1 MNYLLIAVVVL
12 LAWSLFDG
20 YKKGFMRGVFSL
32 VSWIIIL
39 VICNVATPMVT
50 NFLIEETS
58 IEESVSENI
67 SAKLNEMIAESGI
80 AEIEESIPE
89 ELRAALLGEEG
100 NIEEVIANN
109 GEMVINSTSI
119 VYSIISMISLV
130 VVIIVA
136 KILMVVIEL
145 VLGIASKL
153 PIIGSADKLL
163 GILCGGIKG
172 VLICWIVLAVVS
184 VLAISGAN
192 TEIASYIAQSQFLTW
207 MQDHNYILKM
217 FVTGQ

>member
-50 NFLIEETS
+50 DFLIEETS
-58 IEESVSENI
+58 IEESISENI

-119 VYSIISMISLV
+119 VYSIISVISLV